1 MGPSVIRAVESDAGR
16 YDSSLNGHIAG
27 SAALDRPAIALSFD
41 LHPGVCAKA
50 IDFVEPAYAMVAVV
64 GAGADPA
71 DAAGGSGADLAD
83 GAAASAI
90 LFRGGAD
97 VPSPIG
103 RWSATGEPIDGV
115 LPVAV
120 GRRRAGR
127 LIQQRGRAVCFQL
140 DCRIPSSRRAGFAV
154 AAAHGG

>member
-1 MGPSVIRAVESDAGR
+1 MGPSVIRAVKSDVGR
-16 YDSSLNGHIAG
+16 YDASFNGHFAD
-27 SAALDRPAIALSFD
+27 SAAVDRSAIALSFD
-41 LHPGVCAKA
+41 IHPGVCAKA
-50 IDFVEPAYAMVAVV
+50 NDFVELAYAMVAVV

-103 RWSATGEPIDGV
+103 G
-115 LPVAV
+115 
-120 GRRRAGR
+120 
-127 LIQQRGRAVCFQL
+127 
-140 DCRIPSSRRAGFAV
+140 
-154 AAAHGG
+154 